1 MIDYS
6 VDGDGVAS
14 IVWNMTDRSMNVMN
28 QASVAAFGEA
38 VHKAIADKAVKGVIV
53 TSAKSD
59 FVAGGDLVSMLEESK
74 DAARALQNSFKLQKL
89 FRDIEKAGKPFV
101 AAMNGTALGGGYEIC
116 LACHRRIVADNPKTL
131 IGLPEATIGL
141 LPGAGGTQRLP
152 RLIGVSKALPMIL
165 EGKKVDP
172 KTALGLG
179 MVEEVVAPAD
189 LLKRAKDWILG
200 DGQTGHVK
208 PWDQKGFRVPEAA
221 NTPRG
226 AQVFTAGNGMLRAKT
241 MGNYPNAQYIM
252 SCVYEGMLVDIDTGL
267 KIESRYFVACTQSKE
282 ARNMIR
288 SLFFSIGEANKLAN
302 RPKNVP
308 TQTYAKVGILGAG
321 MMGAGIAWAC
331 SSVGIQ
337 TVLLDSTQESADKGK
352 AYSAALLDKRIKAK
366 KASEADKDRQLGLI
380 KATTSY
386 DDLKSCDLII
396 EAVFEDRAIKADVTK
411 KAEAQIA
418 PTAIFAS
425 NTSTLPISGL
435 AEASSRPANF
445 IGLHFFSPVDKMPLV
460 EIIRGKQTSDE
471 TLARA
476 MDFVKKIRKTP
487 IVVNDSR
494 GFYTSRVFATYVT
507 EGLTMLAEGVAPA
520 LIENAGK
527 MAGMP
532 VGPLALADEV
542 SMELMHRVRQQTK
555 KDLGDAYKSDGS
567 EPVLQAMVEK
577 LGRIGKKAG
586 KGFYE
591 YPADGRKKLWA
602 ELGKH
607 FPVKPE
613 AEQPALADVIKRLIY
628 IQSVETARCLEE
640 KVVIDVRDA
649 DVGSIMG
656 WGFPPFRGGTV
667 SNIDT
672 VGLQPFVAECD
683 KLAQKHG
690 TRFTPPRLLRDMAA
704 GGKAFYAA

>member
-6 VDGDGVAS
+6 VDSTGVAS
-14 IVWNMTDRSMNVMN
+14 IVWNMAERPMNVMN
-28 QASVAAFGEA
+28 GESLAAFSDA
-38 VHKAIADKAVKGVIV
+38 VYKAINDKGVKGVIV
-53 TSAKSD
+53 TSAKND
-59 FVAGGDLVSMLEESK
+59 FVAGADLVNLLKESA
-74 DAARALQNSFKLQKL
+74 DAAKALANSFKLQKL

-101 AAMNGTALGGGYEIC
+101 AAINGTALGGGYEIC
-116 LACHRRIVADNPKTL
+116 LACHRRIAADNPKAL

-152 RLIGVSKALPMIL
+152 RMIGVSKALPMLL

-179 MVEEVVAPAD
+179 MVDEVVPAAD
-189 LLKRAKDWILG
+189 LLARAKDWILG
-200 DGQTGHVK
+200 DGQSSHVK

-226 AQVFTAGNGMLRAKT
+226 AQVFTAGNAMLRAKT
-241 MGNYPNAQYIM
+241 YGNYPNAQYIM
-252 SCVYEGMLVDIDTGL
+252 SCVYEGTLVDIDTGL

-302 RPKNVP
+302 RPKGVP
-308 TQTYAKVGILGAG
+308 TQSYTKIGILGAG
-321 MMGAGIAWAC
+321 MMGAGIAWAA
-331 SSVGIQ
+331 SSAGLQV
-337 TVLLDSTQESADKGK
+337 VLLDTTQEAAEKGK
-352 AYSAALLDKRIKAK
+352 AYSAGLLDKRIKAK
-366 KASEADKDRQLGLI
+366 KATEADKEKQLGLI

-386 DDLKSCDLII
+386 EDLKGCELVI
-396 EAVFEDRAIKADVTK
+396 EAVFEDRAIKADVTR
-411 KAEAQIA
+411 KAEAQLE

-425 NTSTLPISGL
+425 NTSTLPITGL
-435 AEASSRPANF
+435 AEASARPANF

-507 EGLTMLAEGVAPA
+507 EGLTMLAEGVNPA
-520 LIENAGK
+520 IIENAGK
-527 MAGMP
+527 AAGMP

-542 SMELMHRVRQQTK
+542 SLELMHRVRAQTK

-567 EPVLQAMVEK
+567 EPVLQLMVEK

-586 KGFYE
+586 KGFYD
-591 YPADGRKKLWA
+591 YPADGKKRLWKGLA
-602 ELGKH
+602 EH

-613 AEQPALADVIKRLIY
+613 TEQPALADVIKRLIY
-628 IQSVETARCLEE
+628 IQSVETARCIEE
-640 KVVIDVRDA
+640 KVVLDVRDA

-656 WGFPPFRGGTV
+656 WGFPPFRGGTI

-672 VGLQPFVAECD
+672 VGVKPFVAECD
-683 KLAQKHG
+683 QLAQKFG
-690 TRFTPPRLLRDMAA
+690 ARFTPPKLLRDMADQ
-704 GGKAFYAA
+704 GKSFYTV

>member
-1 MIDYS
+1 MIDYT

-14 IVWNMTDRSMNVMN
+14 ITWNMTDRSMNVMN
-28 QASVAAFGEA
+28 RASIAAFREA
-38 VHKAIADKAVKGVIV
+38 VDKAIQDKAVKGVIV
-53 TSAKSD
+53 TSAKAD

-74 DAARALQNSFKLQKL
+74 DAAKALQNSFALQKL

-116 LACHRRIVADNPKTL
+116 LACHRRIVVDNPKTL

-152 RLIGVSKALPMIL
+152 RLIGVSKALPMML

-172 KTALGLG
+172 KAALALG
-179 MVEEVVAPAD
+179 MVDEVVAPAD
-189 LLKRAKDWILG
+189 LLARAKAWILS

-221 NTPRG
+221 NTPKG
-226 AQVFTAGNGMLRAKT
+226 AQVFTAGNAMLRAKT

-308 TQTYAKVGILGAG
+308 TQTYSKVGILGAG
-321 MMGAGIAWAC
+321 MMGAGIAYAT
-331 SSVGIQ
+331 SSAGIE

-352 AYSAALLDKRIKAK
+352 AYSAGLLDKRVKAK
-366 KASEADKDRQLGLI
+366 KASEADKEKQLGLI

-386 DDLKSCDLII
+386 DDLKGCDLII

-494 GFYTSRVFATYVT
+494 GFYTSRVFATYVS

-527 MAGMP
+527 AAGMP

-542 SMELMHRVRQQTK
+542 SLELMHRVRTQTK
-555 KDLGDAYKSDGS
+555 KDLGDAYKPDGS
-567 EPVLQAMVEK
+567 APVLSLMVEK
-577 LGRIGKKAG
+577 LGRMGKKAA

-591 YPADGRKKLWA
+591 YPADGKKKLWT

-613 AEQPALADVIKRLIY
+613 AEQPALADVIKRLVY
-628 IQSVETARCLEE
+628 IQSVETARCVEE
-640 KVVIDVRDA
+640 NVIIDVRDA

-656 WGFPPFRGGTV
+656 WGFPPFRGGTI

-672 VGLQPFVAECD
+672 VGVQPFVTECD
-683 KLAQKHG
+683 ALAQKHG
-690 TRFTPPRLLRDMAA
+690 ARFTPPKLLRDMAA
-704 GGKAFYAA
+704 GGKSFYAA

>member
-1 MIDYS
+1 MIEYS
-6 VDGDGVAS
+6 IDGDGIAA
-14 IVWNMTDRSMNVMN
+14 IVWNMADRPMNVMN
-28 QASVAAFGEA
+28 NESLGAFRDA
-38 VHKAIADKAVKGVIV
+38 VYKAIQDKAVKGVIV
-53 TSAKSD
+53 TSAKND
-59 FVAGGDLVSMLEESK
+59 FVAGADLVNLLKEST
-74 DAARALQNSFKLQKL
+74 DAAKALQNSFALQKL

-101 AAMNGTALGGGYEIC
+101 AAINGTALGGGYEIC
-116 LACHRRIVADNPKTL
+116 LACHRRIAADNPKAL
-131 IGLPEATIGL
+131 IGLPEASIGL

-152 RLIGVSKALPMIL
+152 RMIGVSKALPMIL
-165 EGKKVDP
+165 ESKKVDP
-172 KTALGLG
+172 KAALALG
-179 MVEEVVAPAD
+179 MVDEVVAPGE
-189 LLKRAKDWILG
+189 LLIRAKAWLLAE
-200 DGQTGHVK
+200 GQTGHVK

-221 NTPRG
+221 NTPKG
-226 AQVFTAGNGMLRAKT
+226 AQVFTAGNAMLRAKT

-308 TQTYAKVGILGAG
+308 TQAYTKVGILGAG
-321 MMGAGIAWAC
+321 MMGAGIAWAA
-331 SSVGIQ
+331 SSVGLQ
-337 TVLLDSTQESADKGK
+337 VVLLDSTQEAAEKGK
-352 AYSAALLDKRIKAK
+352 AYSAGLLDRRIKSRRAT
-366 KASEADKDRQLGLI
+366 EADKEKQLGLI

-386 DDLKSCDLII
+386 DDLKGCDLVI
-396 EAVFEDRAIKADVTK
+396 EAVFEDRTIKADVTK
-411 KAEAQIA
+411 KAEAQLE

-425 NTSTLPISGL
+425 NTSTLPITGL
-435 AEASSRPANF
+435 AEASSRPTNF

-520 LIENAGK
+520 IIENAGK

-542 SMELMHRVRQQTK
+542 SLELMHRVRSQTR
-555 KDLGDAYKSDGS
+555 KDLGDAYKADGS

-586 KGFYE
+586 KGFYD
-591 YPADGRKKLWA
+591 YPADGRKKLWTD
-602 ELGKH
+602 LGKH
-607 FPVKPE
+607 FPVK
-613 AEQPALADVIKRLIY
+613 AEQPDLNDVIKRLVY

-667 SNIDT
+667 SNIDM
-672 VGLQPFVAECD
+672 VGVKPFVAECD
-683 KLAQKHG
+683 QLAQKFG
-690 TRFTPPRLLRDMAA
+690 TRFTPPKLLRDMADQ
-704 GGKAFYAA
+704 GKAFYAA

>member
-1 MIDYS
+1 MKS
-6 VDGDGVAS
+6 AS
-14 IVWNMTDRSMNVMN
+14 PATAR
-28 QASVAAFGEA
+28 
-38 VHKAIADKAVKGVIV
+38 IA
-53 TSAKSD
+53 
-59 FVAGGDLVSMLEESK
+59 
-74 DAARALQNSFKLQKL
+74 
-89 FRDIEKAGKPFV
+89 
-101 AAMNGTALGGGYEIC
+101 
-116 LACHRRIVADNPKTL
+116 ADNPKAL

-152 RLIGVSKALPMIL
+152 RLIGVSKALPMML

-172 KTALGLG
+172 KAALSLG
-179 MVEEVVAPAD
+179 MVDEVVAPAD
-189 LLKRAKDWILG
+189 LLKRAKEWILG

-226 AQVFTAGNGMLRAKT
+226 AQVFTAGNAMLRAKT
-241 MGNYPNAQYIM
+241 QGNYPNAQYIM

-302 RPKNVP
+302 RPKNIP
-308 TQTYAKVGILGAG
+308 TQTYTKVGILGAG

-352 AYSAALLDKRIKAK
+352 AYSAALLDKRIKSK
-366 KASEADKDRQLGLI
+366 RASEADKEKQLGLI

-386 DDLKSCDLII
+386 DDLKGCELII
-396 EAVFEDRAIKADVTK
+396 EAVFEDRNIKADVTK

-418 PTAIFAS
+418 ADAIFAS

-507 EGLTMLAEGVAPA
+507 EGLTMLAEGVHPA
-520 LIENAGK
+520 IIENAGK

-542 SMELMHRVRQQTK
+542 SMELMHRVRQQTR

-591 YPADGRKKLWA
+591 YPADGKKKLWA
-602 ELGKH
+602 DLSKH

-613 AEQPALADVIKRLIY
+613 AEQPDVQDVIKRLVY

-640 KVVIDVRDA
+640 KVVIDMRDA

-656 WGFPPFRGGTV
+656 WGFPAVSWRHGQQYRHRGRAAVCHRMRRAG
-667 SNIDT
+667 
-672 VGLQPFVAECD
+672 AEAWRAVHA
-683 KLAQKHG
+683 AQAAARHG
-690 TRFTPPRLLRDMAA
+690 GRRQELLRRLKYRTRKRERA
-704 GGKAFYAA
+704 GFPPALFYCLCRVAQSGAGTSPSSPSSASGSNSEVPPPWPPLSSAPAGASPPPP

>member
-1 MIDYS
+1 MIDYN

-14 IVWNMTDRSMNVMN
+14 IVWNMADRPMNVMN
-28 QASVAAFGEA
+28 GDSLAAFREA
-38 VHKAIADKAVKGVIV
+38 VYKAIGDKAVKGVIV
-53 TSAKSD
+53 TSAKND
-59 FVAGGDLVSMLEESK
+59 FVAGADLTNLLKESK
-74 DAARALQNSFKLQKL
+74 DPAKALQNSFALQKL

-116 LACHRRIVADNPKTL
+116 LACHRRIAADNPKAL

-152 RLIGVSKALPMIL
+152 RLIGVSKALPMML

-172 KTALGLG
+172 KAALALG
-179 MVEEVVAPAD
+179 MVDEVVAPGELVA
-189 LLKRAKDWILG
+189 RAKAWVLG

-208 PWDQKGFRVPEAA
+208 PWDQKGFRVPEAP

-226 AQVFTAGNGMLRAKT
+226 AQVFTAGNAMLRAKT

-308 TQTYAKVGILGAG
+308 TQTYTKVGILGAG

-337 TVLLDSTQESADKGK
+337 TVLLDSTQDAADKGK
-352 AYSAALLDKRIKAK
+352 AYSAALLDKRVKAK
-366 KASEADKDRQLGLI
+366 RATEADKEKQLGLI

-386 DDLKSCDLII
+386 DDLKGCDLII

-411 KAEAQIA
+411 KAEAQISA
-418 PTAIFAS
+418 TAIFAS

-507 EGLTMLAEGVAPA
+507 EGLTMLAEGVNPA
-520 LIENAGK
+520 IIENAGK
-527 MAGMP
+527 QAGMP

-542 SMELMHRVRQQTK
+542 SLELMHRVRSQTK

-567 EPVLQAMVEK
+567 EPVLALMVEK

-591 YPADGRKKLWA
+591 YPADGKKKLWT
-602 ELGKH
+602 ELAKH

-613 AEQPALADVIKRLIY
+613 AGQPALADVIKRLVY
-628 IQSVETARCLEE
+628 IQSVETARCVEE
-640 KVVIDVRDA
+640 NVIIDVRDA

-672 VGLQPFVAECD
+672 VGLQPFVTECD
-683 KLAQKHG
+683 ALAQKHG
-690 TRFTPPRLLRDMAA
+690 ARFTPPKLLRDMAA
-704 GGKAFYAA
+704 GGKSFYAA